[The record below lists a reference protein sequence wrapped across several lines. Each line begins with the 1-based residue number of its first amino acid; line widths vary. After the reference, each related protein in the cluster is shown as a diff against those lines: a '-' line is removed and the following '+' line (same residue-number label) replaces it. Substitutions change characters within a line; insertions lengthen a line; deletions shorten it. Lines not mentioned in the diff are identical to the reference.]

1 MTQEYISRQ
10 VVAFYLP
17 TYIRIPTYHYIAS
30 NYFQHKS
37 MLLLPTMILI
47 QNIIQKFPK
56 YNTIL
61 QCFWVWFEHPKL
73 IHKIVLK
80 KENKIWVL
88 ITTETIYLLFVALWQ
103 IWFSFQN
110 RSSISIFFFEIFIFW
125 SIVAFALFM
134 LRSNMSYQLCL
145 PTILP
150 TFSLLQQIYEIKKC
164 LLSLST
170 TKKGCRKGLH
180 DILFCSFLKVRN
192 IQNEFM
198 RSSFLPKSQPKIT
211 KISALEVY

>member
-1 MTQEYISRQ
+1 MGFDNNWDDLLTVCGFMVDLVFIS
-10 VVAFYLP
+10 
-17 TYIRIPTYHYIAS
+17 
-30 NYFQHKS
+30 KS
-37 MLLLPTMILI
+37 
-47 QNIIQKFPK
+47 IIYK
-56 YNTIL
+56 Y
-61 QCFWVWFEHPKL
+61 
-73 IHKIVLK
+73 
-80 KENKIWVL
+80 
-88 ITTETIYLLFVALWQ
+88 
-103 IWFSFQN
+103 
-110 RSSISIFFFEIFIFW
+110 FFFEIFIFW

-180 DILFCSFLKVRN
+180 DMLFCSFLKVRN

-211 KISALEVY
+211 EISALEVY